1 MFDVQDVRDDFPILN
16 QKINGEDLVYFDNA
30 ATSQKPESVIDAID
44 EYYRE
49 YNSNVHRGAHSLSDR
64 ATQAY
69 EDAREAVRDFIN
81 ADSTEECIFVSNT
94 TEGINLVANS
104 WALQR
109 LNEDDEILLTAME
122 HHSNLIPWQMV
133 SDKTGATIKFAEL
146 TDAGEVDQESFDE
159 QLSEDTAMVAF
170 PHMSNVLGT
179 IVPAQ
184 KMIEKAHSVGAKV
197 LVDGAQSVPH
207 MPVDVQELD
216 ADFLAFSGHKMCGP
230 TGIGVLYGKKKLLQE
245 MPPFLGGG
253 EMIGRV
259 ERKQS
264 TWADLPH
271 KFEAGT
277 PNIAQAVGL
286 EAAIDYLGD
295 LGMDKIHEHETD
307 LIEHA
312 LERVRDI
319 DGMTVFGDA
328 DRRGA
333 VLSFELQ
340 DIHPHDIS
348 QVLDNH
354 GVAIRAGHHCAQPL
368 MEWLGIQATA
378 RASLSFYNTKDE
390 IEPFV
395 DGLEQAK
402 EFFGSVA
409 V

>member
-1 MFDVQDVRDDFPILN
+1 MFDVDEVREDFPILN
-16 QKINGEDLVYFDNA
+16 QEINGEPLVYFDNA

-69 EDAREAVRDFIN
+69 EDSREAVRDFIN
-81 ADSTEECIFVSNT
+81 ANSTEECIFVSNT

-133 SDKTGATIKFAEL
+133 ADKTGATIRFAEL
-146 TDAGEVDQESFDE
+146 NEKGEVDQASYDE
-159 QLSEDTAMVAF
+159 KLSTDTALVAF

-184 KMIEKAHSVGAKV
+184 KMIEKAHDVDAKV
-197 LVDGAQSVPH
+197 AVDGAQSVPH

-216 ADFLAFSGHKMCGP
+216 CDFLSFSGHKMCGP

-259 ERKQS
+259 ERQQA

-286 EAAIDYLGD
+286 KAAVDYLSD
-295 LGMDKIHEHETD
+295 LGMETIHEYETEV
-307 LIEHA
+307 INHA
-312 LERVRDI
+312 LERVEDI
-319 DGMTVFGDA
+319 GGMTVYGSA
-328 DRRGA
+328 DHRGA
-333 VLSFELQ
+333 VLSFAIE
-340 DIHPHDIS
+340 DVHPHDLS

-368 MEWLGIQATA
+368 MDWLGIQATA
-378 RASLSFYNTKDE
+378 RASLSFYNKKDE
-390 IEPFV
+390 VEPFV
-395 DGLEQAK
+395 QGLQQAK